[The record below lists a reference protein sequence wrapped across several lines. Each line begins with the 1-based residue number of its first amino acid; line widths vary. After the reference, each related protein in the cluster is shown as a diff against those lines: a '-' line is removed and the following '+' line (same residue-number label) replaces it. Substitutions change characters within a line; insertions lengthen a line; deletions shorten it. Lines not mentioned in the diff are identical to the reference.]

1 MVTPTIAG
9 CTIDCVVRAGD
20 ILGETPLWCDRSQKL
35 WWVDIE
41 RRLQQSFDPATG
53 AHEIF
58 HHDCRFLG
66 SHALTSDGSHLLAKD
81 LAVFRRSA
89 ATGSL
94 ALLASVEHGQD
105 NRLNDG
111 RVDGRGCLWIGT
123 MDNALHRPQWV
134 VVSRRPRR
142 ERDAH
147 PR

>member
-1 MVTPTIAG
+1 MVAPTIAG
-9 CTIDCVVRAGD
+9 STIECVVRAGD

-58 HHDCRFLG
+58 PHDCRFLG